1 MVDSLY
7 LGSDR
12 KEVVNHLQIRPEDSR
27 VQRKK
32 LREKEKMQK
41 QQSAKMQR
49 EKGLARLRRRIRRNV
64 GKISRS
70 EVESLTMAEPV
81 STRLTLC

>member
-12 KEVVNHLQIRPEDSR
+12 KEVVNHLQIRSEDSR

-32 LREKEKMQK
+32 LKREREN
-41 QQSAKMQR
+41 AK
-49 EKGLARLRRRIRRNV
+49 AAV
-64 GKISRS
+64 GKNAEREGAS
-70 EVESLTMAEPV
+70 ETKKKNKKKCWGDLKV
-81 STRLTLC
+81 

>member
-32 LREKEKMQK
+32 T
-41 QQSAKMQR
+41 QR
-49 EKGLARLRRRIRRNV
+49 ERENAKTSV
-64 GKISRS
+64 GKN
-70 EVESLTMAEPV
+70 AE
-81 STRLTLC
+81 R

>member
-32 LREKEKMQK
+32 LREREN
-41 QQSAKMQR
+41 AK
-49 EKGLARLRRRIRRNV
+49 AAV
-64 GKISRS
+64 GKNAEREGAS
-70 EVESLTMAEPV
+70 ETEKKNKKKCWGDLKV
-81 STRLTLC
+81 